1 MNETATRQIFGHLFK
16 AASHLLRARES
27 PAHPASASAPAS
39 APGGGTRS
47 AVSGGATKAA
57 PIKPLVL
64 KRLPSC
70 CVVKA
75 SDGHGGK

>member
-27 PAHPASASAPAS
+27 PAHPASAPAS

-47 AVSGGATKAA
+47 AASGGATKAT

-70 CVVKA
+70 CAVKA
-75 SDGHGGK
+75 GDGHGGR